1 MEHPTP
7 SSGFSLLAGQSSASK
22 GTGRQKTLQCG
33 SQRGRVRVD
42 APSLLPGPGIAALLV
57 GTFCAPAPCERGLF
71 AQTGLPSAR
80 AAFGQAVPPEGA
92 DLVCFCSILP
102 FSAWQSSVTFDG
114 GGAGGSGLP
123 SCSLAQFLNVCQDLL
138 EKSRA
143 IRQAKEERTFHIFYY
158 LLSGAGEYLKSE

>member
-22 GTGRQKTLQCG
+22 GMGRQKTLQCG

-42 APSLLPGPGIAALLV
+42 APSFLPGTGIVALLV

-71 AQTGLPSAR
+71 TQTGLPSAR

-123 SCSLAQFLNVCQDLL
+123 SCLLAQFLNVCPRSFGEISCYPPSQGGTDLPHL
-138 EKSRA
+138 LLPPVWGWRA
-143 IRQAKEERTFHIFYY
+143 PEE
-158 LLSGAGEYLKSE
+158 